1 MNKKSSLHN
10 THKIALSVLAG
21 MVLCAPVSAE
31 MVGFWNYDAGNAV
44 NSVTGTAD
52 LNIVNTKGTTG
63 VSFADGIY
71 TSDGTSYLRGTGTNY
86 TIANL
91 PTGASAYTISS
102 YVQTPTKANHGIVG
116 WGTYGSTKRCNAL
129 RTFNGEYDDGTNP
142 GFRHYWWGGDLT
154 PVYNNTWNAH
164 PFSEDWYH
172 IVSTSNGTNQNLY
185 INGQLIG
192 SANPGGHNMQNQN
205 FTIGSTNN
213 NNKEILIGSMDNTSV
228 YSHELSHGD
237 VVNLTIAPNI
247 GMTGW
252 WVDSDTIS
260 GNQKADRLTGKVWSE
275 SLEASA
281 KTVIK
286 GNGNTMLFDRVLN
299 AKENAY
305 FTGQIAAGHTY
316 QMDAEVSAWT
326 NTNTAWVRTKSLTY
340 DGSTTPLGIHVGGT
354 TTAVTLTATGAN
366 LNKTNLVTILPGGT
380 LNVSNTDNFSTTL
393 YINGGTLKGGNI
405 RSRDGGEIIMN
416 SGKIEHSQL
425 RLGHGG
431 TNGSFTLNGG
441 QADVSFF
448 IMGEVNSAVNSLVT
462 VNINGGTLNSYAI
475 NNDKNV
481 GIVIGRG
488 SKGIFN
494 LNGGTVNASGVTTY
508 TKGAIHIGPNNVG
521 ILNMTGGELNVSG
534 DGLYIEFNGS
544 AVNQSGGVAN
554 ITSTKGLTIN
564 KDSAYNLSGG
574 FLNVHS
580 ITNNAGAFTQTGGK
594 LSGTGESL
602 TLKGNYSMN
611 GGLLGSPLTV
621 TGNAAV
627 NAIPGAITSMTV
639 NGELTGGVL
648 DSKYYTVTK
657 NGNASVIAPSAY
669 SQEMLTD
676 GTYVWGGGT
685 GNYDQANTNWV
696 QNGAYVETV
705 PGKDS
710 RVIIASGQVNMKTN
724 AQAGEVYLSSA
735 TMAYPAGTF
744 TNNIGKVYVGEG
756 GVVTLHNNTLLNGT
770 DFVIDGGTVKNG
782 RFFTG
787 HGTDTV
793 LNSGKIEVNELRV
806 GNEGT
811 EGSLTV
817 NGGTV
822 TTGWLAFGEID
833 GSQPNAKST
842 VTLNDGTITAQGNT
856 AVIVSR
862 GGKGDLIINGGTFNA
877 SGTSSATKGALN
889 IGSHNESSSKITGGT
904 LNVSGKG
911 LYIGKQSGSGTWSS
925 TFTQEG
931 GSVNIGSGTN
941 ITLGEGGS
949 YIMTGGRLNT
959 PSIIGS
965 TNENLQITGGL
976 LSPGGKGQIA
986 MTHVTGDITLGG
998 DSAFEVTIG
1007 KLQADFTD
1015 SSDILAV
1022 DGTLTLDSLL
1032 VLDIIDTLNTD
1043 DEYLILASKNPIQSN
1058 EYGSAEA
1065 WAFENAVNGIVLT
1078 VAENP
1083 NLLEGYNY
1091 VVTAR
1096 FGEQPG
1102 DGVPEPAAWVLLVL
1116 GCGILFWRKKKTAVL
1131 PALAL
1136 SCVLTGCGGPGYP
1149 VCTWEGSVNL
1159 KGEPVPSS
1167 ATATITV
1174 SSTDAKTA
1182 SRSVS
1187 APIVDGK
1194 YVLENVPQ
1202 GEVLVQF
1209 NIVQETP
1216 AKNPEDAARGMT
1228 DVKNLMPRKFKPFT
1242 ETANGDETNKNFEIE

>member
-1 MNKKSSLHN
+1 M
-10 THKIALSVLAG
+10 
-21 MVLCAPVSAE
+21 
-31 MVGFWNYDAGNAV
+31 
-44 NSVTGTAD
+44 
-52 LNIVNTKGTTG
+52 
-63 VSFADGIY
+63 
-71 TSDGTSYLRGTGTNY
+71 
-86 TIANL
+86 
-91 PTGASAYTISS
+91 
-102 YVQTPTKANHGIVG
+102 
-116 WGTYGSTKRCNAL
+116 
-129 RTFNGEYDDGTNP
+129 
-142 GFRHYWWGGDLT
+142 
-154 PVYNNTWNAH
+154 
-164 PFSEDWYH
+164 
-172 IVSTSNGTNQNLY
+172 
-185 INGQLIG
+185 
-192 SANPGGHNMQNQN
+192 
-205 FTIGSTNN
+205 
-213 NNKEILIGSMDNTSV
+213 
-228 YSHELSHGD
+228 
-237 VVNLTIAPNI
+237 
-247 GMTGW
+247 
-252 WVDSDTIS
+252 
-260 GNQKADRLTGKVWSE
+260 
-275 SLEASA
+275 
-281 KTVIK
+281 KT
-286 GNGNTMLFDRVLN
+286 D
-299 AKENAY
+299 
-305 FTGQIAAGHTY
+305 
-316 QMDAEVSAWT
+316 
-326 NTNTAWVRTKSLTY
+326 
-340 DGSTTPLGIHVGGT
+340 
-354 TTAVTLTATGAN
+354 ATG
-366 LNKTNLVTILPGGT
+366 
-380 LNVSNTDNFSTTL
+380 
-393 YINGGTLKGGNI
+393 
-405 RSRDGGEIIMN
+405 
-416 SGKIEHSQL
+416 
-425 RLGHGG
+425 
-431 TNGSFTLNGG
+431 
-441 QADVSFF
+441 
-448 IMGEVNSAVNSLVT
+448 
-462 VNINGGTLNSYAI
+462 
-475 NNDKNV
+475 
-481 GIVIGRG
+481 
-488 SKGIFN
+488 
-494 LNGGTVNASGVTTY
+494 
-508 TKGAIHIGPNNVG
+508 
-521 ILNMTGGELNVSG
+521 
-534 DGLYIEFNGS
+534 
-544 AVNQSGGVAN
+544 
-554 ITSTKGLTIN
+554 
-564 KDSAYNLSGG
+564 
-574 FLNVHS
+574 
-580 ITNNAGAFTQTGGK
+580 
-594 LSGTGESL
+594 
-602 TLKGNYSMN
+602 
-611 GGLLGSPLTV
+611 
-621 TGNAAV
+621 
-627 NAIPGAITSMTV
+627 
-639 NGELTGGVL
+639 
-648 DSKYYTVTK
+648 
-657 NGNASVIAPSAY
+657 
-669 SQEMLTD
+669 
-676 GTYVWGGGT
+676 
-685 GNYDQANTNWV
+685 
-696 QNGAYVETV
+696 
-705 PGKDS
+705 
-710 RVIIASGQVNMKTN
+710 
-724 AQAGEVYLSSA
+724 GEVYLSGA

-822 TTGWLAFGEID
+822 TTGWLALGEID

-1007 KLQADFTD
+1007 KLQADFAD

-1078 VAENP
+1078 VAENS

-1096 FGEQPG
+1096 FGEQAG

-1116 GCGILFWRKKKTAVL
+1116 GCGLLFWRKKKTAVL
-1131 PALAL
+1131 PVLAL

-1149 VCTWEGSVNL
+1149 VCTWEGTVSL
-1159 KGEPVPSS
+1159 KGEPVPSD

-1187 APIVDGK
+1187 APIVNGK

-1242 ETANGDETNKNFEIE
+1242 ETANGDAIDKNFEIK

>member
-1 MNKKSSLHN
+1 MNKNTFLHN
-10 THKIALSVLAG
+10 THKIALSALAG
-21 MVLCAPVSAE
+21 MCLTGSVSAE

-63 VSFADGIY
+63 VSFADGVY

-102 YVQTPTKANHGIVG
+102 YVQTPTIGNWGFVG
-116 WGTYGSTKRCNAL
+116 WGTYGKNNQCNAF
-129 RTFNGEYDDGTNP
+129 RTFNEKGAVAL
-142 GFRHYWWGGDLT
+142 RHYWWANDLDAH
-154 PVYNNTWNAH
+154 YNADTWTDT
-164 PFSEDWYH
+164 PFSGEWYH
-172 IVSTSNGTNQNLY
+172 AVATSNGTSQNIY
-185 INGQLIG
+185 FNGQLVASRTG
-192 SANPGGHNMQNQN
+192 SNHNMQNAN

-213 NNKEILIGSMDNTSV
+213 NNNEILIGSMDNTSV

-380 LNVSNTDNFSTTL
+380 LNITNTDNFSTTL

-416 SGKIEHSQL
+416 SGKIEHSQI
-425 RLGHGG
+425 RIGYGG

-448 IMGEVNSAVNSLVT
+448 IMGEVNKEANALVT

-508 TKGAIHIGPNNVG
+508 TKGAVHIGPQNVG
-521 ILNMTGGELNVSG
+521 ILNMSGGELNVSG
-534 DGLYIEFNGS
+534 DGLYIEHKDS
-544 AVNQSGGVAN
+544 AMNQSGGVAN

-574 FLNVHS
+574 ILNVHS

-594 LSGTGESL
+594 LSGTGEAL
-602 TLKGNYSMN
+602 TLTGNYTMN

-685 GNYDQANTNWV
+685 GNYDQANLNWV
-696 QNGAYVETV
+696 QNGAYVDTV

-724 AQAGEVYLSSA
+724 AQAGEVYLSGA

-822 TTGWLAFGEID
+822 TTGWLALGEID

-862 GGKGDLIINGGTFNA
+862 GGKSDLIINGGTFNA

-1007 KLQADFTD
+1007 ALQPDLTD

-1078 VAENP
+1078 VAENS

-1096 FGEQPG
+1096 FGEQAG

-1116 GCGILFWRKKKTAVL
+1116 GCGLLFWRKKKSAVL

-1136 SCVLTGCGGPGYP
+1136 SCLLTGCGGPGYP
-1149 VCTWEGSVNL
+1149 VCTWEGTVSL
-1159 KGEPVPSS
+1159 KGEPVPSD

-1187 APIVDGK
+1187 APIVNGK

-1242 ETANGDETNKNFEIE
+1242 ETANGDAIDKNFEIK